1 MPKLF
6 KKDDFKDNCGFGL
19 IASIN
24 GLKSRKIITDSI
36 KALVSMTHRGG
47 IGSDGKTGDGCGL
60 LIDLN
65 KDFFKKTLQKEQ
77 KIYLPDRYA
86 IGQLF
91 YHSNIKEILPKIK
104 SILKSENL
112 ELITYREVPVN
123 KKVLGRIALDCLP
136 NIYQIFI
143 SSKNKKE
150 TETVFQTS
158 LLQARK
164 FIEEIYLNDEKLYFC
179 SFSSKTIIYKGLM
192 LPIDISSFYIDLKS
206 KEFTSS
212 ICVFHQRFSTNT
224 NPRWYLAQPFRY
236 LAHNGETNALRGNRN
251 WVKARSSTFSTPLIP
266 KIQKFKQIVNED
278 G

>member
-179 SFSSKTIIYKGLM
+179 SFSSKTIIYK
-192 LPIDISSFYIDLKS
+192 
-206 KEFTSS
+206 
-212 ICVFHQRFSTNT
+212 
-224 NPRWYLAQPFRY
+224 
-236 LAHNGETNALRGNRN
+236 
-251 WVKARSSTFSTPLIP
+251 
-266 KIQKFKQIVNED
+266 
-278 G
+278 

>member
-91 YHSNIKEILPKIK
+91 YHSNI
-104 SILKSENL
+104 NL
-112 ELITYREVPVN
+112 
-123 KKVLGRIALDCLP
+123 
-136 NIYQIFI
+136 
-143 SSKNKKE
+143 
-150 TETVFQTS
+150 
-158 LLQARK
+158 
-164 FIEEIYLNDEKLYFC
+164 
-179 SFSSKTIIYKGLM
+179 
-192 LPIDISSFYIDLKS
+192 
-206 KEFTSS
+206 
-212 ICVFHQRFSTNT
+212 
-224 NPRWYLAQPFRY
+224 
-236 LAHNGETNALRGNRN
+236 
-251 WVKARSSTFSTPLIP
+251 
-266 KIQKFKQIVNED
+266 
-278 G
+278 